1 MLSSSLDKL
10 LWSNAIGICHVVV
23 FSVSKLYRI
32 LHQISD
38 SLSIAVIKKKKAQ
51 MHSKGSMCC
60 FSHAFFSV
68 CLSSEYFG
76 VSKNAGLFTSVV
88 WWGILE
94 IIYRLEQRN
103 SKMLLI
109 FTDASVLVYRVVGG
123 LVIVLWW
130 ETYSLSK
137 WTEHSDLFGSW
148 KLPARTA
155 SVWNSSSMLYRRTS
169 RLQTVHIS
177 DNNMWST
184 HTHREFINTTHR
196 YKI

>member
-1 MLSSSLDKL
+1 
-10 LWSNAIGICHVVV
+10 
-23 FSVSKLYRI
+23 
-32 LHQISD
+32 
-38 SLSIAVIKKKKAQ
+38 

-103 SKMLLI
+103 SKMLQI

-155 SVWNSSSMLYRRTS
+155 RFGIPAECFIEEHPKYRLST
-169 RLQTVHIS
+169 LVIIICDPHIHIG
-177 DNNMWST
+177 NLLIQLT
-184 HTHREFINTTHR
+184 GTKF
-196 YKI
+196 KI